1 MKPPVNPC
9 IKHCTKRCVG
19 CKSKC
24 MRYRVYERMYT
35 KYESKKQKENEIRD
49 LDFALKNNW
58 VKRRA
63 EDVRYGR
70 TRYVRSTR

>member
-9 IKHCTKRCVG
+9 TKHCTKRTIG
-19 CKSKC
+19 CHAKC

-35 KYESKKQKENEIRD
+35 KYESKKQKDNEIRD

-58 VKRRA
+58 VKRQV
-63 EDVRYGR
+63 ENVRYGR

>member
-1 MKPPVNPC
+1 MSKPNAPC
-9 IKHCTKRCVG
+9 KCCTKRTIG
-19 CKSKC
+19 CHAKC

-35 KYESKKQKENEIRD
+35 KYESKKQKDNEIRD

-58 VKRRA
+58 VKRQA